1 MKLKKKV
8 EVLVLDSSVL
18 DKENLSK
25 LEKINVIR
33 KISKSDVVIF
43 NVSLS
48 DDNKN
53 LPLFI
58 RISNMMNVQNFGVVS
73 MPFKFEGKIKNEFAR
88 KVLFDYV
95 FDDAAVINS
104 DEVIEEIPGKIS
116 MDNAIQ
122 VIKSVRAKNT
132 NIVKYYFEN
141 NLSYTDL
148 KSCLLMAS

>member
-1 MKLKKKV
+1 MKLKKKLK
-8 EVLVLDSSVL
+8 VLILDESVL
-18 DKENLSK
+18 DKENMSK
-25 LEKINVIR
+25 IEKIMVIR
-33 KISKSDVVIF
+33 KISKSDSVIF

-48 DDNKN
+48 DQNKN

-58 RISNMMNVQNFGVVS
+58 RITNMMKIQNFGVIS
-73 MPFKFEGKIKNEFAR
+73 MPFRFEGKIKNEYAR
-88 KVLFDYV
+88 KALFDLV
-95 FDDAAVINS
+95 FDDAAVIYS

-122 VIKSVRAKNT
+122 IIKSVRAKNT

-148 KSCLLMAS
+148 KSCLLMTT